1 MSAMQK
7 LVVTVLLTV
16 AAIASIGYYSY
27 RLVVQ
32 PSQTVPLEVTPPWR
46 PGPGPPAL
54 PGPSRD

>member
-1 MSAMQK
+1 MPAMQK

-16 AAIASIGYYSY
+16 SAIASMGYYSY

-32 PSQTVPLEVTPPWR
+32 HSQRVPIEVAPPWR
-46 PGPGPPAL
+46 PGHGPPEL

>member
-1 MSAMQK
+1 MQK

-16 AAIASIGYYSY
+16 SAIASIGYYSY

-32 PSQTVPLEVTPPWR
+32 QSQTVPIEVAPPWR
-46 PGPGPPAL
+46 PGQGPPEL